1 MGPLRAICVFVGAA
15 ILLNGIPLHAQEPHP
30 IFMAVGD
37 SLGEGVQSG
46 DASSPTQLY
55 SFANILAFKLGV
67 PFPLPSIQSGPFGTA
82 GDTSNRSR
90 INPALLS
97 NNLAVSGATVGS
109 ALRERADGIIDTETD
124 LVLQPRQGSQVEIAE
139 SLRPTL
145 VACLIGNNDALGA
158 VLEFDHLDASQ
169 LTPVAEFASD
179 FQEIVR
185 RLRRAGSVPIL
196 GTIPNVTDIAYVLDR
211 QDLIRF
217 LGSDY
222 GLPAGSYTT
231 VPTMMLVKL
240 GLENGSVF
248 QDPNYLLDPNEI
260 TAIRNRISAFN
271 QIIRDT
277 AAAENLP
284 LAEINAMFAAL
295 TAARPTIFGVQL
307 TSRYLGGLFSLDGV
321 HPSNF
326 GHALLATAFISAINA
341 KYGQVVPQLTA
352 AEASFLFMTDPFI
365 DKDSD
370 GRVAGRAGAGFI
382 ETIGPL
388 LGISGDSN
396 DSAPSVFSDSRRSA
410 ETAGALL
417 DAKPAIMESLRKA
430 FGSRPH

>member
-1 MGPLRAICVFVGAA
+1 MRPLNVIYGFVVAA
-15 ILLNGIPLHAQEPHP
+15 LLSGLPLHAQEARP

-37 SLGEGVQSG
+37 SIGEGVQSG
-46 DASSPTQLY
+46 DASSVTQVS
-55 SFANILAFKLGV
+55 SFVNLLAYKLRV
-67 PFPLPSIQSGPFGTA
+67 PFPLPGIQSGPFGTA
-82 GDTSNRSR
+82 GSTSNRSR
-90 INPALLS
+90 INPALLA

-109 ALRERADGIIDTETD
+109 VLRERADGVTDTETD
-124 LVLQPRQGSQVEIAE
+124 LVLQPRQGSQIEIAE
-139 SLRPTL
+139 SLRPIL
-145 VACLIGNNDALGA
+145 VACLIGSADALGA

-169 LTPVAEFASD
+169 LKPVAEFAAD
-179 FQEIVR
+179 FEEIVQ
-185 RLRRAGSVPIL
+185 RLRAAGSVPIL

-217 LGSDY
+217 LGSDH
-222 GLPAGSYTT
+222 GLPADSYTT

-248 QDPNYLLDPNEI
+248 QDPNYVLDPGEI
-260 TAIRNRISAFN
+260 TAIRDRISAFN

-277 AAAENLP
+277 AVAESLP
-284 LAEINAMFAAL
+284 LAEVNAMFAAL
-295 TAARPTIFGVQL
+295 AAARPTIFGVQL

-341 KYGQVVPQLTA
+341 KYGPVVPQLTP
-352 AEASFLFMTDPFI
+352 AEVSFLFMTDPFI

-396 DSAPSVFSDSRRSA
+396 DSAPSAFADSSRSA
-410 ETAGALL
+410 GTAGALL
-417 DAKPAIMESLRKA
+417 DAKPAIVESLRKA
-430 FGSRPH
+430 FTLR